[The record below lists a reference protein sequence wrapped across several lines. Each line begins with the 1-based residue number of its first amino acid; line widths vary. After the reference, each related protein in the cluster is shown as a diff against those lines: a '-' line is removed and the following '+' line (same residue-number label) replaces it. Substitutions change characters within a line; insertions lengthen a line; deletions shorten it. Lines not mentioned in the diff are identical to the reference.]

1 MERISATAAA
11 RMFRLDPHTVARGRR
26 ELLSEGLHSDR
37 ILRRGARRK
46 RVEKSP
52 ELLIAL
58 EKLMEF
64 ETAGDPMTELK
75 WTRKTTEK
83 LALQLTDCG
92 FPLSPRTAGRLLYDK
107 KYRLRVNAPC
117 PF

>member
-1 MERISATAAA
+1 MPLRQHACSNSTLTLWPEAEENFSPKGPIPTISC
-11 RMFRLDPHTVARGRR
+11 
-26 ELLSEGLHSDR
+26 
-37 ILRRGARRK
+37 GAVQDGNGWK
-46 RVEKSP
+46 KSP

-58 EKLMEF
+58 EKFMEF
-64 ETAGDPMTELK
+64 ETAGDPTTELK

-107 KYRLRVNAPC
+107 KYQLRVNAPC
-117 PF
+117 PL